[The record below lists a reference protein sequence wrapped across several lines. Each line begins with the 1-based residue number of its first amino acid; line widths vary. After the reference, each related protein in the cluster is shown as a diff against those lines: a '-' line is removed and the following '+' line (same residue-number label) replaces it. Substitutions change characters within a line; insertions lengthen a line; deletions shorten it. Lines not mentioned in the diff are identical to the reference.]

1 MSNLFE
7 LHTKSH
13 LHLLYCTHCMHVEKS
28 MFTSSSRTKQVIKVM
43 RSKDKAREGGK
54 KKGSYEE

>member
-1 MSNLFE
+1 
-7 LHTKSH
+7 
-13 LHLLYCTHCMHVEKS
+13 MHVEKS